1 VADTEVFK
9 LKWAPCVWATRSG
22 PIWLEQR
29 EGKVER
35 VEIKGIMAVQER
47 VLGLG

>member
-1 VADTEVFK
+1 MVDIEVFK
-9 LKWAPCVWATRSG
+9 LKWAYRVWATISR

-35 VEIKGIMAVQER
+35 VEIKVVQER